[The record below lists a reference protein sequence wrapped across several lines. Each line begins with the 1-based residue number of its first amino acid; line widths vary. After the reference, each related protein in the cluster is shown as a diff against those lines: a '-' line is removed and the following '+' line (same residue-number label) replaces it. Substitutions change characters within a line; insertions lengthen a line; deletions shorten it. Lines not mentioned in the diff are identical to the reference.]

1 MLVKLMAYWLR
12 KVMLP
17 LKLEEGYNSELRRTL
32 DDLGHHLML
41 ERQKFLLPELE
52 MQEVTVLGH
61 RMSCCGK
68 FQLVIVLGQNEIA
81 GDSDEPLEGGQK
93 QIKAS
98 NAEPF
103 ADSGGIVAPPQV
115 FRRLAEVHAPR
126 LRLSLFPYSRLR
138 LVRVI

>member
-17 LKLEEGYNSELRRTL
+17 LKLEEGYNSELKRTL

-103 ADSGGIVAPPQV
+103 AEALLQPPQV

-126 LRLSLFPYSRLR
+126 LRLSLFP
-138 LVRVI
+138 